1 LNMLCC
7 WQLLTF
13 LDKRDDDDDGDDDDS
28 IVEFS
33 ETEDQAKH

>member
-1 LNMLCC
+1 MLCC